1 MKRRRNEGE
10 ESVNTKNKLYRNAR
24 DLNPITKLLLVLSF
38 GVGCMVYPFPYLGYI
53 LLLIILGLAYFMG
66 LGKKVILLILGFGVP
81 VTLMLLFIQ
90 GLYSPKNITMIADL
104 GFAQVGL
111 EGTLYALKV
120 SSTLLV
126 FLTTFYLFMQTTKN
140 SETVAALTQS
150 GLNMKIGY
158 LILTSLNVVPQMQR
172 KVKNI
177 QEAQESR
184 GVEVTGNFLQRTK
197 AFLPLIGPVVL
208 SSLTDAQE
216 RGMTL
221 ETRGFSIKGVKPTS
235 FVEVN
240 HRKID
245 TILKGFAGVFLL
257 FTIFI
262 RFCR

>member
-1 MKRRRNEGE
+1 
-10 ESVNTKNKLYRNAR
+10 
-24 DLNPITKLLLVLSF
+24 
-38 GVGCMVYPFPYLGYI
+38 
-53 LLLIILGLAYFMG
+53 
-66 LGKKVILLILGFGVP
+66 
-81 VTLMLLFIQ
+81 
-90 GLYSPKNITMIADL
+90 MIADL

-158 LILTSLNVVPQMQR
+158 LILASLNVVPQMQR

-221 ETRGFSIKGVKPTS
+221 ETRGFSIKGIKPTS

-245 TILKGFAGVFLL
+245 TILKGLAGVFLL

>member
-1 MKRRRNEGE
+1 MKI
-10 ESVNTKNKLYRNAR
+10 KNKIFRIVSE
-24 DLNPITKLLLVLSF
+24 LNPITKLLLVLNL
-38 GVGCMVYPFPYLGYI
+38 GVGCIVYPSPFLGYV
-53 LLLIILGLAYFMG
+53 LLMAIMILAYFMG
-66 LGKKVILLILGFGVP
+66 FGKKIGIMILGFGIP

-90 GLYSPKNITMIADL
+90 GLYSPKNTTIIANL

-111 EGTLYALKV
+111 EGTLYALKI

-126 FLTTFYLFMQTTKN
+126 FLTIFYLFLQTTKN

-158 LILTSLNVVPQMQR
+158 LILASLNVVPQMQR
-172 KVKNI
+172 KVKTI

-184 GVEVTGNFLQRTK
+184 GVEVTGNFLQRAK

-221 ETRGFSIKGVKPTS
+221 ETRGFSIKGAKPTS
-235 FVEVN
+235 FVEVR
-240 HRKID
+240 HCKTD
-245 TILKGFAGVFLL
+245 TILKVFAGFFLV
-257 FTIFI
+257 FTIFV
-262 RFCR
+262 RFSI

>member
-1 MKRRRNEGE
+1 MEK
-10 ESVNTKNKLYRNAR
+10 KNKITEIVSE
-24 DLNPITKLLLVLSF
+24 LNPITKLLLVMSL
-38 GVGCMVYPFPYLGYI
+38 GVGCMVYPSPFLGYGLLLVI
-53 LLLIILGLAYFMG
+53 LLLAGFMG
-66 LGKKVILLILGFGVP
+66 FGKNTGVLILGFGIP

-90 GLYSPKNITMIADL
+90 GLYSPQNKTILADL

-111 EGTLYALKV
+111 EGTLYALKI

-158 LILTSLNVVPQMQR
+158 LVLASLNVVPQMQR
-172 KVKNI
+172 KVKTI

-184 GVEVTGNFLQRTK
+184 GVEVTGSFLQRAK

-235 FVEVN
+235 FVDVRN
-240 HRKID
+240 CRAD
-245 TILKGFAGVFLL
+245 TVLKLFAALFLI
-257 FTIFI
+257 FTIYM
-262 RFCR
+262 RFWR

>member
-1 MKRRRNEGE
+1 MN
-10 ESVNTKNKLYRNAR
+10 NNLYRAVKEI
-24 DLNPITKLLLVLSF
+24 NPVTKLILVLSF
-38 GVGCMVYPFPYLGYI
+38 GIGSMIYPSP
-53 LLLIILGLAYFMG
+53 GLAYCILMMSLTLAWFIG
-66 LGKKVILLILGFGVP
+66 LGKKTSFLVLGFGVP

-90 GLYSPKNITMIADL
+90 GLYSPKNVTVIADL

-111 EGTLYALKV
+111 EGSLYALKI

-126 FLTTFYLFMQTTKN
+126 FLATFYLFMQTTRN

-158 LILTSLNVVPQMQR
+158 LVLASLNVVPQMQR
-172 KVKNI
+172 KVKII

-184 GVEVTGNFLQRTK
+184 GVEVTGNFIQRAK

-221 ETRGFSIKGVKPTS
+221 ETRGFSIKGVKPIS
-235 FVEVN
+235 FVEV
-240 HRKID
+240 KKGKSD
-245 TILKGFAGVFLL
+245 TVLKGFAVLFLL
-257 FTIFI
+257 FTMAI
-262 RFCR
+262 RFWR

>member
-1 MKRRRNEGE
+1 MKTE
-10 ESVNTKNKLYRNAR
+10 NKIYRIISN
-24 DLNPITKLLLVLSF
+24 LNPITKLFLVLSL
-38 GVGCMVYPFPYLGYI
+38 GVGCMVYPRPYLGYV
-53 LLLIILGLAYFMG
+53 LLVIILIFAYFMSF
-66 LGKKVILLILGFGVP
+66 GKQIGALTLGFGVP
-81 VTLMLLFIQ
+81 VTMMLLFIQ
-90 GLYSPKNITMIADL
+90 GLYSPKNTTIIADL

-140 SETVAALTQS
+140 SETVAAITQL

-158 LILTSLNVVPQMQR
+158 LILASLNVVPQMQR
-172 KVKNI
+172 KMKTI

-184 GVEVTGNFLQRTK
+184 GVEVSGTFLQRAK
-197 AFLPLIGPVVL
+197 AFLPLVGPVVL

-221 ETRGFSIKGVKPTS
+221 ETRGFSIKGIKPTS

-240 HRKID
+240 NSKSD
-245 TILKGFAGVFLL
+245 TILKGFAGLFLIV
-257 FTIFI
+257 TIFV
-262 RFCR
+262 RFWR